1 MNLFTLFSEGSV
13 IATWEVQFAED
24 ITSVEQN
31 NIMNAL
37 QTQMN
42 NGTFGGESVTNYAS
56 GM

>member
-24 ITSVEQN
+24 ITSMEQN
-31 NIMNAL
+31 SIMNAL

-42 NGTFGGESVTNYAS
+42 NGTFGGESVTDYAS
-56 GM
+56 GV